1 MKASFT
7 RMIVISLTITFLFCS
22 IPIQPAEAQR
32 NSLYYPGKK
41 WETRKPE
48 QVGMDGTLLAEAIEF
63 AKTQREPKSV
73 AEVISARQ
81 RQESHPEIIGPTKER
96 GEINGLVI
104 RHGYIVAE
112 FGDTARSD
120 MTFSVTKSFLSA
132 VAGLAF
138 DKGLIKDVND
148 PIKKYVNDG
157 GFDSPHNSK
166 ITWHHMLQ
174 QTSEWEGNLWEK
186 PHTIDERPGHVLKEP
201 GTNFNYND
209 VRVNRLSLALLRVM
223 QKPLPEILRK
233 EIMEPIGASDTWIWN
248 GYRNSDVVI
257 GGRKINSVSGGGH
270 WGGGLFINS
279 HDMARFGLLFLRRGK
294 WQNRQLISERWIDM
308 MTAPSKQNESY
319 GYLWWLS
326 KWPGATKH
334 PFAARGAGGNV
345 IWVSPEHD
353 LVVVLRWAAKHEE
366 VYKRIVAAIK
376 SPEGR

>member
-1 MKASFT
+1 MKIHFE
-7 RMIVISLTITFLFCS
+7 RIIVILLTFVFLFVS
-22 IPIQPAEAQR
+22 IPLQQTEAQQS
-32 NSLYYPGKK
+32 SLYYPGKE
-41 WETRKPE
+41 WERRKAE
-48 QVGMDGTLLAEAIEF
+48 EVGMDGALLAEAVEF
-63 AKTQREPKSV
+63 AKTQREPKTV

-81 RQESHPEIIGPTKER
+81 RQESHPEIIGETKER

-112 FGDTARSD
+112 FGDTERVD

-138 DKGLIKDVND
+138 DRGLIKDVND

-157 GFDSPHNSK
+157 GFASAHNSK

-186 PHTIDERPGHVLKEP
+186 PHTIDERPGHTLKEP
-201 GTNFNYND
+201 GTNYNYND
-209 VRVNRLSLALLRVM
+209 VRVNRLSLALLRLF
-223 QKPLPEILRK
+223 QRPLPEVLK
-233 EIMEPIGASDTWIWN
+233 NEIMNPIGASDRWVWN

-257 GGRKINSVSGGGH
+257 NGRKINSVSGGGH
-270 WGGGLFINS
+270 WGGGMFINS
-279 HDMARFGLLFLRRGK
+279 RDMARFGLLFLRRGK
-294 WQNRQLISERWIDM
+294 WRDRQLVSEKWIDM
-308 MTAPSKQNESY
+308 MTIPSQQNENY

-326 KWPGATKH
+326 RWPDLKRQ

-353 LVVVLRWAAKHEE
+353 LVVVLRWATKHEDI
-366 VYKRIVAAIK
+366 YKRIAAAIK
-376 SPEGR
+376 QPDGR